1 MSHELRQ
8 VADAPACGH
17 ARPCSSLPPMAEPR
31 PSELSATVET
41 RLDGQ
46 GGILELTTELTRR
59 LDRLGPSANHPDR
72 VDALIDLLHWVFDGP
87 DTDVKVMGAQAT
99 GAWQMDSSAI
109 DRVHLLVMT
118 LHNDAVRRTRVR
130 ETLLVTMSQC
140 EARGLFGDFGMPSE
154 RGFLAEGSDRLLGRL
169 LPQPRDDHDL
179 AYLLRRWLD
188 KPRVAAHVQRLSP
201 EVFAGLMEELCPS
214 AAVADWNFLAQDFAD
229 GMRLLVLRIT
239 AQGLTR
245 KLRQRQPVEPLSKS
259 PFHRLQNTV
268 DRLIEAWLAGDPLDQ
283 VIAAWQQSAVEC
295 RERIGSIRS
304 LIESRGVS
312 VDIVYGLEVMERGL
326 RNLDAMVEWI
336 ALKRGPTRWPLLRR
350 MLVRSAGFIH
360 QDRSVLE
367 LARANFNLL
376 HCKIV
381 ERAGGTGEHYIA
393 TNLKEYG
400 HIWIASLGGGL
411 LTTLTAAGKCALA
424 GLQATGLVIGIG
436 YGLNYAA
443 SFVAM
448 QHLGLM
454 LATKQPAMTA
464 ATLAVSL
471 RDADDQKSIDRLTG
485 TALGIVGSQVSAAI
499 ANVAAVSLGCVV
511 FNQAWQAITGHSF
524 LSVEKAT
531 SLLTDLSPVDSLTI
545 VYAAFTGVILWSS
558 SLIGG
563 WVDNWSAYQR
573 LPQGI
578 ADHPLGRRF
587 GRERMVAVSRF
598 VRRHIA
604 GWGTNISL
612 GMMLGI
618 VPEIAAFLGIPLDVR
633 HVTLNSGMLALACT
647 SEGVD
652 WWSRQALVLALSGI
666 ACMFVLN
673 LGVSFTLSLWT
684 ALRAQGLSG
693 RLILALYWRVSL
705 RLLRRPWELVVPRF
719 SAAVPPALPSTPPG

>member
-1 MSHELRQ
+1 M
-8 VADAPACGH
+8 AD
-17 ARPCSSLPPMAEPR
+17 PR
-31 PSELSATVET
+31 PSELSASVES
-41 RLDGQ
+41 RLAGH
-46 GGILELTTELTRR
+46 GGIAELTGELTRR

-72 VDALIDLLHWVFDGP
+72 VDALVDLLHWVFDGP
-87 DTDVKVMGAQAT
+87 DTDVKVMGPQAT

-118 LHNDAVRRTRVR
+118 LHNDATRRTRVR
-130 ETLLVTMSQC
+130 ETLLATLSQC

-154 RGFLAEGSDRLLGRL
+154 RGFLAEGSDRLLAHL
-169 LPQPRDDHDL
+169 LPRPRDDHDL
-179 AYLLRRWLD
+179 ADLLRRWLD
-188 KPRVAAHVQRLSP
+188 QPRVAAHVQRLSP

-214 AAVADWNFLAQDFAD
+214 AAIADWKFLAQDFAD
-229 GMRLLVLRIT
+229 GMRLLALRIT

-259 PFHRLQNTV
+259 PFHRLQVTV
-268 DRLIEAWLAGDPLDQ
+268 DRLIDAWLAGDPLDV
-283 VIAAWQQSAVEC
+283 VIAAWQQSAREC
-295 RERIGSIRS
+295 RERIASIRS
-304 LIESRGVS
+304 LIESQGVS

-326 RNLDAMVEWI
+326 RNLDGMVEWI
-336 ALKRGPTRWPLLRR
+336 ALKRGPTRWALLRR

-360 QDRSVLE
+360 QNRSVID
-367 LARANFNLL
+367 LARSNLNLL

-393 TNLKEYG
+393 TNLSEYR
-400 HIWIASLGGGL
+400 HIWLASLGGGL
-411 LTTLTAAGKCALA
+411 LTTLTAAGKVALA
-424 GLQATGLVIGIG
+424 GMHFTGLVIGIG

-471 RDADDQKSIDRLTG
+471 KESDDEKSVERLTSS
-485 TALGIVGSQVSAAI
+485 ALGIVGSQVSATI
-499 ANVAAVSLGCVV
+499 ANLVAVTLGCVV
-511 FNQAWQAITGHSF
+511 FNQAWHALTGHSY

-545 VYAAFTGVILWSS
+545 IYAAFTGVILWSS

-573 LPQGI
+573 VPQGI

-587 GRERMVAVSRF
+587 GRERMVAISRF
-598 VRRHIA
+598 VRRNIA

-612 GMMLGI
+612 GMMLGLA
-618 VPEIAAFLGIPLDVR
+618 PEIGHFLGIPLDVR

-684 ALRAQGLSG
+684 ALRAHGMSG
-693 RLILALYWRVSL
+693 HVILALYGRVFL
-705 RLLRRPWELVVPRF
+705 RLLRRPWELLVPAFR
-719 SAAVPPALPSTPPG
+719 SVPAPAAAPR

>member
-1 MSHELRQ
+1 
-8 VADAPACGH
+8 
-17 ARPCSSLPPMAEPR
+17 MAEPR
-31 PSELSATVET
+31 PSELSATVES
-41 RLDGQ
+41 RLAGQ
-46 GGILELTTELTRR
+46 GGILELTAELTRR
-59 LDRLGPSANHPDR
+59 LDRIGPAANHPDR

-87 DTDVKVMGAQAT
+87 GNDVKVMGVQAT

-118 LHNDAVRRTRVR
+118 LHNDATRRSRVR
-130 ETLLVTMSQC
+130 ETLLMTMSQC

-154 RGFLAEGSDRLLGRL
+154 RGFLAEGSDRLLGHL
-169 LPQPRDDHDL
+169 LPRPRDDHDL
-179 AYLLRRWLD
+179 ADLLRRWLD
-188 KPRVAAHVQRLSP
+188 NPRVAAHVQRLSP

-214 AAVADWNFLAQDFAD
+214 VAVADWKFLAQDFAD
-229 GMRLLVLRIT
+229 GMRLLALRIA

-259 PFHRLQNTV
+259 PFNRLQITV

-283 VIAAWQQSAVEC
+283 VIAAWQQSAAEC

-304 LIESRGVS
+304 LIESQGVS
-312 VDIVYGLEVMERGL
+312 VDIVYGLEVMQRGL
-326 RNLDAMVEWI
+326 RNLDGMVEWI
-336 ALKRGPTRWPLLRR
+336 ALKRGPTRWALLRR

-411 LTTLTAAGKCALA
+411 LTVLTVAGKCALS
-424 GLQATGLVIGIG
+424 GLHFTGLAIGIG

-471 RDADDQKSIDRLTG
+471 RDADDQKSIDQLTG
-485 TALGIVGSQVSAAI
+485 TALGIVGSQVAAAV

-511 FNQAWQAITGHSF
+511 FNQAWHAINGHSF
-524 LSVEKAT
+524 LSVEKAN
-531 SLLTDLSPVDSLTI
+531 SLLTSLSPVDSLTI
-545 VYAAFTGVILWSS
+545 IYAAFTGVILWSS

-573 LPQGI
+573 VPQGI

-598 VRRHIA
+598 VRRNIA

-612 GMMLGI
+612 GMMLGLA
-618 VPEIAAFLGIPLDVR
+618 PEIGAFLGIPLDVR
-633 HVTLNSGMLALACT
+633 HVMLNSGMLALAVT

-684 ALRAQGLSG
+684 ALRAHGLSG
-693 RLILALYWRVSL
+693 RLILALYWRVFL
-705 RLLRRPWELVVPRF
+705 HLLRRPWELVVPKF
-719 SAAVPPALPSTPPG
+719 SASTPPGSPSVPPG